1 MANDH
6 SSLIQAET
14 WKPVVGFEGSYEV
27 SDKGR
32 VRSLDRT
39 IVRSDG
45 VLLPRKGKMLSL
57 EIDRHGYP
65 RARPSEGGKNKPHPV
80 HKLVLAAFVGPRE
93 EGMECRHLD
102 GNPKNNYVANLA
114 YGTASQ
120 NTLDQVRHGTH
131 YLASRKRCPR
141 GHVLEYPNL
150 VGKGKKLG
158 YRACLACQRATSY
171 MYLKPHLSG
180 RLKEISDQYYEKI
193 MDQDQAGHLGGA
205 A

>member
-1 MANDH
+1 MQPTRNVPEA
-6 SSLIQAET
+6 
-14 WKPVVGFEGSYEV
+14 WKPVVGFEDSYEV

-39 IVRSDG
+39 IVRRDG

-57 EIDRHGYP
+57 EIDRHGYL
-65 RARPSEGGKNKPHPV
+65 RARLSEGGKNKPHPV
-80 HKLVLAAFVGPRE
+80 HKLVLAAFVGPRG
-93 EGMECRHLD
+93 EGMECLHLD

-131 YLASRKRCPR
+131 YLASRKCCPR

-150 VGKGKKLG
+150 VSSLWKKQG
-158 YRACLACQRATSY
+158 HRSCLACSRAASY
-171 MYLKPHLSG
+171 MHKKPHLSG
-180 RLKEISDQYYEKI
+180 KMQEISDQYYEKI
-193 MDQDQAGHLGGA
+193 VRQSRASSLGGVA
-205 A
+205 